1 MSSTFGNNIKVSIF
15 GQSHSKAIGVTIDG
29 LPAGIKID
37 LDKLQTF
44 LNRRAPG
51 NAKFATSR
59 KEPDAPEFLSGLV
72 NNTTCGAPLTAVIY
86 NQNAHSS
93 DYNNIVELVK
103 QFDAI
108 NVRNKKDN
116 KVVVAVGMAKYSGDR
131 SVGAVFGRADKNMY
145 SNKKLL
151 KTEKI

>member
-1 MSSTFGNNIKVSIF
+1 MFLLLKV
-15 GQSHSKAIGVTIDG
+15 
-29 LPAGIKID
+29 L
-37 LDKLQTF
+37 
-44 LNRRAPG
+44 
-51 NAKFATSR
+51 
-59 KEPDAPEFLSGLV
+59 
-72 NNTTCGAPLTAVIY
+72 
-86 NQNAHSS
+86 
-93 DYNNIVELVK
+93 NIVELVK
-103 QFDAI
+103 EFDSI